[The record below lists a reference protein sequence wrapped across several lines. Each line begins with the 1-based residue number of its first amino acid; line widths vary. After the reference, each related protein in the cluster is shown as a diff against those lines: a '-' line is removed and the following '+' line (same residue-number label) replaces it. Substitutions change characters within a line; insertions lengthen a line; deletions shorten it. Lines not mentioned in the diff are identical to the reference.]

1 MNKYAVFHQP
11 ESNYAFAKSDD
22 ELAVILRI
30 SANDRPDA
38 VEILY
43 NNKYDF
49 TKRRSS
55 LPMHRYAQDGTFA
68 YYRAD
73 VKLSD
78 ARFAYIFAITEK
90 GKVIYYSEDGLS
102 ENYDFDTAYY
112 TFFQFAFI
120 NSADVMRVVDWTK
133 NAVFYQ
139 IFVDRF
145 ARGGEKDESYINSPW
160 NADID
165 RHSFTGGDLE
175 GIKNKL
181 SYLDGMGFTALYL
194 TPIFSSP
201 SNHKYNITD
210 YLRVD
215 PQFGDNEKLKELLAC
230 AHGYGMKVIVD
241 CVFNHCDRT
250 HAFFADVEKNGRKS
264 EYYDWFMIDGDYPD
278 YAKGNYAHFADCRY
292 MPKWDTSNP
301 KVRRYL
307 IDVALWYLNAG
318 FDGLRLDV
326 ADEISHEMWRQ
337 LRREVKEKF
346 PQALIIGEI
355 WHDNGHWLKGDQF
368 DGVMNYKL
376 QKILVDYFGKS
387 PIKAK
392 TAADRMNALLAAN
405 SDQANAMALNFLDN
419 HDTPRFLRFAGGNPD
434 KVLCALCAAFV
445 FPGMPC
451 VFYGTEIP
459 LDGAGDP
466 DCRKT
471 FDWTFTN
478 RPDGYADGFGAITAL
493 KKQPALSGV
502 RAAVSAE
509 GGVLKIERY
518 ARGESIT
525 AYFNTSGRGKRIE
538 IEGETLFSLNC
549 KDNMISDNGVVV
561 VKNIKSNQED

>member
-11 ESNYAFAKSDD
+11 ESNYAYAKSDD
-22 ELAVILRI
+22 ELAIILRV
-30 SANDRPDA
+30 SANDKPDP
-38 VEILY
+38 VEILF

-49 TKRRSS
+49 TKRRTA
-55 LPMHRYAQDGTFA
+55 LAMRPYAQDGTFA

-78 ARFAYIFAITEK
+78 ARFAYIFRITEN
-90 GKVIYYSEDGLS
+90 GKVLYYSEAGLT
-102 ENYDFDTAYY
+102 ENYDFDMAYY
-112 TFFQFAFI
+112 TFFQYAFI
-120 NSADVMRVVDWTK
+120 NPADVMRVVDWTK

-145 ARGGEKDESYINSPW
+145 ARGGEKDDKYINTPW

-165 RHSFTGGDLE
+165 RYSFAGGDLE

-181 SYLDGMGFTALYL
+181 AYLNGMGFNALYL
-194 TPIFSSP
+194 TPVFLSP
-201 SNHKYNITD
+201 SNHKYNVTD

-215 PQFGDNEKLKELLAC
+215 PQFGDGEKLKELLTR

-250 HAFFADVEKNGRKS
+250 HAYFADVEKNGRKS
-264 EYYDWFMIDGDYPD
+264 QYYGWFMIDGDYPV
-278 YAKGNYAHFADCRY
+278 YEKGNYAHFADCRY
-292 MPKWDTSNP
+292 MPKWNTSNP
-301 KVRRYL
+301 AVRRYL
-307 IDVALWYLNAG
+307 TDIALEYLRSG

-326 ADEISHEMWRQ
+326 ADEIAHEMWRQ
-337 LRREVKEKF
+337 LRREVKDEF
-346 PQALIIGEI
+346 PDALIIGEI
-355 WHDNGHWLKGDQF
+355 WHDNAHWLKGDQF

-387 PIKAK
+387 PINAK
-392 TAADRMNALLAAN
+392 TAADRMNALLTADC
-405 SDQANAMALNFLDN
+405 DQANAMALNFLDN
-419 HDTPRFLRFAGGNPD
+419 HDTPRFLRFAGGNTD
-434 KVLCALCAAFV
+434 KVLCALCAAFL

-471 FDWTFTN
+471 FDWTFDGRT
-478 RPDGYADGFGAITAL
+478 DGYKEAFGKIIEL

-502 RAAVSAE
+502 RTAVSAAD
-509 GGVLKIERY
+509 GVLKIERY
-518 ARGESIT
+518 ADGESVT
-525 AYFNTSGRGKRIE
+525 AYFNTSGRAKKVE
-538 IEGETLFSLNC
+538 VCGETLFCLNF
-549 KDNMISDNGVVV
+549 KNNTLSDNGVVV
-561 VKNIKSNQED
+561 VKNI